1 MGKNLVN
8 FNTKK
13 CTKRKI
19 CKKKKQSCYGEKI
32 LASDYKTLALANVN
46 IQDLMA
52 TLKKL
57 LASLEIITNLGN
69 RGERVDL
76 TGTCFGL
83 LIPPLVLSASI
94 SCFARLRLKKKD
106 IFRRFHEYFH

>member
-1 MGKNLVN
+1 
-8 FNTKK
+8 
-13 CTKRKI
+13 
-19 CKKKKQSCYGEKI
+19 
-32 LASDYKTLALANVN
+32 
-46 IQDLMA
+46 MA

-94 SCFARLRLKKKD
+94 SCFARLRLKKKKD
-106 IFRRFHEYFH
+106 FFSDVP